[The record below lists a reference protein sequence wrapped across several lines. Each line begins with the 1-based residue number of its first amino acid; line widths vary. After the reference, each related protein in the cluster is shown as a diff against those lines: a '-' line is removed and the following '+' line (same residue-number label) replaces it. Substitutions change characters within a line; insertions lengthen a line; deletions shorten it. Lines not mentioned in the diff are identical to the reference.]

1 MLLALLPSPPS
12 RLVGFSAAIS
22 KELCLNKDMKIEQQ
36 MKEKYDHMFKLAQ
49 EGLISQQE
57 WFEFTHDLL
66 SKIMDENKDVFVR
79 LKNR

>member
-1 MLLALLPSPPS
+1 
-12 RLVGFSAAIS
+12 
-22 KELCLNKDMKIEQQ
+22 MKIEQQ

-66 SKIMDENKDVFVR
+66 SKIMDENKDVFIR